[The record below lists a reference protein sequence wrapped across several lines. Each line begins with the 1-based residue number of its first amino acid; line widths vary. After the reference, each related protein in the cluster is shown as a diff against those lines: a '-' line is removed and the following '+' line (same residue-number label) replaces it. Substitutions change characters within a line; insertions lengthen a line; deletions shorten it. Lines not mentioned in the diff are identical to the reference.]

1 MKKRLGDLAEIRSG
15 VFLKPHAEGEVLYLQ
30 AKDFDENGNLLQEVY
45 PGLKWSDV
53 SERHLL
59 KSGDLVFSAKGW
71 KNIASVYDNSRFPA
85 VASTSFLVISLIV
98 DYIQPKFLA
107 WWLNSKEV
115 QEFLKGIAKGTS
127 IPSITKAQMEEL
139 KIPILPVGVQLGL
152 MRLSELRLKE
162 KMIVAEIERLNDY
175 KLDLSLMKIIQN
187 YE

>member
-1 MKKRLGDLAEIRSG
+1 MKKRLNEIAEIRSG
-15 VFLKPHAEGEVLYLQ
+15 VFLKPHAQGDILYLQ
-30 AKDFDENGNLLQEVY
+30 AKDFDENGSLLKEVY
-45 PGLKWSDV
+45 PGLKWSDI

-71 KNIASVYDNSRFPA
+71 KNFAAVYDNSRFPA

-107 WWLNSKEV
+107 WWLNSTEV

-139 KIPILPVGVQLGL
+139 KVPILPLDVQDALV
-152 MRLSELRLKE
+152 RLSELRVSE
-162 KMIVAEIERLNDY
+162 KMILADINRLNDY

>member
-1 MKKRLGDLAEIRSG
+1 MKIRLGDFAEIRSG

-45 PGLKWSDV
+45 PGLKWSDI

-71 KNIASVYDNSRFPA
+71 KNFAAVYDNSRFPA

-107 WWLNSKEV
+107 WWLNSKEI
-115 QEFLKGIAKGTS
+115 QEFLKGMAKGTS

-139 KIPILPVGVQLGL
+139 IVPILPMEVQHSLV
-152 MRLSELRLKE
+152 RLSELRQKE
-162 KMIVAEIERLNDY
+162 KMILADIDRLNDY
-175 KLDLSLMKIIQN
+175 KLDLSLFKIIQS